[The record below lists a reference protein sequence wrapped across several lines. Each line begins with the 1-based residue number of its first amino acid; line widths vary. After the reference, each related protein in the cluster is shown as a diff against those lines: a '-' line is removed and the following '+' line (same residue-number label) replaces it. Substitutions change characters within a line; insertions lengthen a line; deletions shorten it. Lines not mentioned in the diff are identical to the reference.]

1 MLAHRPYRLY
11 LDYSCAIFVVKRQRI
26 CKQHSWDNRAG
37 LHSLQQHNDP
47 HTFTQ
52 QVLTC
57 FESFLLFFAYS
68 ITLREPFMCIPSSN
82 SENVNF
88 WGYIYKF
95 WRPWSVQDRI
105 MTAVNLQVNSLVT
118 LCGLLMYQP
127 LLHSGCCKIDLVGH
141 KMNNKLKEK
150 RENVVSN
157 PFCLPDNCT
166 YVDV

>member
-11 LDYSCAIFVVKRQRI
+11 LEYNCAIFVVKRQSI
-26 CKQHSWDNRAG
+26 CKRHSWDNRAG

-95 WRPWSVQDRI
+95 WRPWSVQALQDNDCSEFASEFSCHTLWTADVLAPFAQWVLQDR
-105 MTAVNLQVNSLVT
+105 
-118 LCGLLMYQP
+118 
-127 LLHSGCCKIDLVGH
+127 SGGSQ
-141 KMNNKLKEK
+141 NE
-150 RENVVSN
+150 
-157 PFCLPDNCT
+157 
-166 YVDV
+166 